1 MDKHKTFQWV
11 FNNGKNWSVYQGGV
25 TMSKFKSKEAALR
38 EGRSLAIKSID
49 GSQEDEVQVLVQD
62 ADGSIE
68 MLEKYSRTNAKS
80 IL

>member
-11 FNNGKNWSVYQGGV
+11 FNNGKNWSVYKGGV
-25 TMSKFKSKEAALR
+25 TISKFKSKEDALR

-49 GSQEDEVQVLVQD
+49 GAQEDEVQVLVQD